1 MFATLASRAAFG
13 SAALLGA
20 PRLSILIFH
29 RVHRQA
35 DPIFPD
41 EPDAAYFDRL
51 MRFVAGS
58 FLVLPLGRA
67 IDALAEGTLPKR
79 ALAITFDDG
88 YADNAE
94 VALPIL
100 KRHGLAAS
108 FFVSTGFLDGGRMWN
123 DSVIECVRSCGQSDI
138 DLGVFD
144 LGRLSLASP
153 ALRRKAI
160 DSLLPKIKY
169 MGLQDRQDAIRTLQN
184 LAGVA
189 ELPVNLMMRSEQ
201 VRELHRAGMEI
212 GAHTVNHPILATLEP
227 ADAEREIE
235 QGKRQLETILGAP
248 VELLAYP
255 NGRPHRDYDASHVAM
270 AQRLGFRGAVSTAP
284 GVSQSGDDLFQLP
297 RFTPWDRPIGRW
309 AFRLWL
315 NQRNTQFER
324 VQQQPP
330 S

>member
-13 SAALLGA
+13 VATGLGA

-270 AQRLGFRGAVSTAP
+270 ARRLGFRGAVSTAP